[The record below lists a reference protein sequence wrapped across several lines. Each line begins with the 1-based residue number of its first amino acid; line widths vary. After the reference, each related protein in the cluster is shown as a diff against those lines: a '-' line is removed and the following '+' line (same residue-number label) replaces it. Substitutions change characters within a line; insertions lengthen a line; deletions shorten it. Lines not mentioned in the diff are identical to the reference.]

1 MRGTRLWQ
9 AAGSPIIQGRSS
21 LKPPFLRELALAVL
35 FAGVIA
41 GAYHWAGPGAR
52 ELSWAAAAG
61 VGDAVLSGLLFG
73 WLPALIV
80 LPIVRAMNL
89 KPAWTLAAVAGGG
102 AAIAVIVFLPGLSV

>member
-9 AAGSPIIQGRSS
+9 AAGSPLIQGQSRVR
-21 LKPPFLRELALAVL
+21 PPFWRGLLLAVF

-52 ELSWAAAAG
+52 ELTSDAATG
-61 VGDAVLSGLLFG
+61 VVGAFLSGVLYG
-73 WLPALIV
+73 WLPAIIV
-80 LPIVRAMNL
+80 LPIARAMNL

-102 AAIAVIVFLPGLSV
+102 AAIAVLALWPNLSV